1 MRQAGNGASFF
12 LPILCPT
19 VPRHAKL
26 GQGKPGAVVRDGQGL
41 EVANA
46 NAGAIEAL
54 DFLREEWLVF
64 GKRLDR
70 FIAAADKED
79 NCALLPVMAAN
90 LVLSM
95 DSAQG
100 RALGA
105 RYMARA
111 KAMARGIGRREQGWI
126 EATEA
131 WLAGDDDRSL
141 AIHEKLVAEWPRDL
155 LAG

>member
-1 MRQAGNGASFF
+1 M
-12 LPILCPT
+12 
-19 VPRHAKL
+19 K
-26 GQGKPGAVVRDGQGL
+26 DGQGL

-46 NAGAIEAL
+46 DANAIEAL

-64 GKRLDR
+64 GRRFDR
-70 FIAAADKED
+70 FMAAADKEQT
-79 NCALLPVMAAN
+79 CALLPVMAAN

-95 DSAQG
+95 NSHEG

-111 KAMARGIGRREQGWI
+111 KAMPGTGAREKAWS
-126 EATEA
+126 EATDA
-131 WLAGDDDRSL
+131 WLAGDGVRSL

-155 LAG
+155 LAGKLGQLHAFNLGDAEALLRIGEHLFAAN